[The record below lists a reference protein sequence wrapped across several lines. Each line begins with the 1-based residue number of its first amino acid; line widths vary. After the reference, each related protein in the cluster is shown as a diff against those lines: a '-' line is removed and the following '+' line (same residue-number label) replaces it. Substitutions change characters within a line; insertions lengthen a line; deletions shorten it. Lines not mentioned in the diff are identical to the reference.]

1 MSTFK
6 YESGKYQPSQCGI
19 CRIRLVESD
28 EVCFIS
34 HQQPSQTAPG
44 KESFI
49 MSMAHADCAKHENYR
64 PSETDPTTWMR
75 TSSKTTRRV
84 IRPE

>member
-6 YESGKYQPSQCGI
+6 YESSKYPPSQCGV
-19 CRIRLVESD
+19 CRTRMTEGEES
-28 EVCFIS
+28 CFIS
-34 HQQPSQTAPG
+34 QHEPSQTSPG

-49 MSMAHADCAKHENYR
+49 LSMAHADCAKQENYR
-64 PSETDPTTWMR
+64 PSEANPTTWLR
-75 TSSKTTRRV
+75 TSSRTTRRV